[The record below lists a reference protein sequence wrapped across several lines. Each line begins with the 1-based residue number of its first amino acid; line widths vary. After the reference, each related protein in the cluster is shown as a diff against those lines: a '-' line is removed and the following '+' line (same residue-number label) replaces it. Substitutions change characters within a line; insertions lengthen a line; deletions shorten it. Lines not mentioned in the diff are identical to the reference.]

1 MRKQRNGVMTNLNL
15 TMLKPGEKGKIVE
28 ITGGKGLLTRLDALG
43 ISPGAEVT
51 KISEQIMHG
60 PVVVKIG
67 NTQVAIG
74 YGMARKVIVSVEHK
88 VKKILLVGNPNVGK
102 SVIFSRLTGVDV
114 IASNYPGTTIDYC
127 RGCAGYGDMRI
138 EVIDVPGTY
147 SLEPSTPAEQV
158 AVEMLNKAIEE
169 GESIIVNVVDATNL
183 ERNLNLTLQLLKK
196 NIPMII
202 ALNLWDEAKHTGI
215 EINVKK
221 LEEILG
227 VTVIPT
233 VAITGEG
240 IKEMV
245 NRLDEAKKGQY
256 TFKDT
261 ERWHEIGK
269 IISQVQIIKHR
280 HHTFLERIG
289 DLTINPWSGI
299 PIAIIFLYLIFQFI
313 RFIGEGIINYF
324 ADPIFVNLYKPI
336 MLVLSRLLGGHGIIH
351 NILIGELINGD
362 IDFALSF
369 GILTTGVY
377 VEFAQVLPYVFAFYF
392 VLSFLEDSGYLPRLA
407 VLVDKFLH
415 LFGLHGMA
423 IIPML
428 LGFGCNVPG
437 VLSTRILET
446 KRERFI
452 AATLMAIC
460 VPCMALTAMIFGLVG
475 KYGAA
480 GLFPVFATLF
490 VVFVIGGILL
500 KSVFRGESPEIFTEI
515 PSYRLPYMPALFKKL
530 WMRVKWFILEATPFV
545 LLGVFIANVL
555 YSLGIFSFLARIV
568 GPVVVNILSLPAEAT
583 VALLIGFLR
592 KDIAVGMLVPLGLS
606 LKQLIIASTVLAMY
620 FPCVATFSVFIKELG
635 IVDTLKAAGIML
647 LTAFSVGA
655 ILNLIL

>member
-1 MRKQRNGVMTNLNL
+1 MTPLNL
-15 TMLKPGEKGKIVE
+15 AIMKSGEKGKVIE
-28 ITGGKGLLTRLDALG
+28 ITGGKGLVTRLEALG
-43 ISPGAEVT
+43 IVPGAEIT
-51 KISEQIMHG
+51 KVSEQIMHG
-60 PVVVKIG
+60 PVVIKIG

-74 YGMARKVIVSVEHK
+74 YGMARKVTVQVEYK
-88 VKKILLVGNPNVGK
+88 IKKIMLVGNPNVGK

-114 IASNYPGTTIDYC
+114 VASNYPGTTVDFC
-127 RGCAGYGDMRI
+127 RGCAGYGDKRI

-147 SLEPSTPAEQV
+147 SLEPSTPAEEV
-158 AVEMLNKAIEE
+158 AVQMLNKAIEE

-215 EINVKK
+215 EINIIK

-227 VTVIPT
+227 VNVIPT

-240 IKEMV
+240 IKELV

-256 TFKDT
+256 TFRDT

-269 IISQVQIIKHR
+269 IISQVQVIKHR

-289 DLTINPWSGI
+289 DLTINPWTGI
-299 PIAIIFLYLIFQFI
+299 PIALVIMILIFQLI
-313 RFIGEGIINYF
+313 RFIGEGIINF
-324 ADPIFVNLYKPI
+324 ICDPFFYDLYKPI
-336 MLVLSRLLGGHGIIH
+336 MIAFSKILGGSGIIH

-362 IDFALSF
+362 IDFSQSF
-369 GILTTGVY
+369 GILTTGLY
-377 VEFAQVLPYVFAFYF
+377 VEFAQVLPYVLAFYF
-392 VLSFLEDSGYLPRLA
+392 VLSFLEDSGYLPRFA

-475 KYGAA
+475 KYGAK

-490 VVFVIGGILL
+490 IVFIIGGILL
-500 KSVFRGESPEIFTEI
+500 KFICKGESPEIFTEI
-515 PSYRLPYMPALFKKL
+515 PAYRFPYLPALTKKL

-545 LLGVFIANVL
+545 LLGVFIANIF
-555 YSLGIFSFLARIV
+555 YSLGIFHLFAKVI
-568 GPVVVNILSLPAEAT
+568 GPIVVNILSLPAEAT
-583 VALLIGFLR
+583 IALLLGFLR
-592 KDIAVGMLVPLGLS
+592 KDIAVGMLVPLNLS
-606 LKQLIIASTVLAMY
+606 LKQLIVASTVLAMY
-620 FPCVATFSVFIKELG
+620 FPCVATFAVFIKELG
-635 IVDTLKAAGIML
+635 IIDTLKATAIML

>member
-1 MRKQRNGVMTNLNL
+1 MCEKSEEEMANLNL
-15 TMLKPGEKGKIVE
+15 TMMKSGEKAKVVE
-28 ITGGKGLLTRLDALG
+28 IIGGKGLVSRLESLG
-43 ISPGAEVT
+43 IFPGAEVT

-60 PVVVKIG
+60 PVVLRIG
-67 NTQVAIG
+67 NAQIAIG

-88 VKKILLVGNPNVGK
+88 IKKILLVGNPNVGK

-127 RGCAGYGDMRI
+127 RGCAGYGDTRI

-147 SLEPSTPAEQV
+147 SLDPSTPAEEV
-158 AVEMLNKAIEE
+158 AVKMLNKAIEE

-215 EINVKK
+215 EINIKK

-227 VTVIPT
+227 VTAIPT

-240 IKEMV
+240 IKELV
-245 NRLDEAKKGQY
+245 NRLDEAKRGQY
-256 TFKDT
+256 TYQDA

-280 HHTFLERIG
+280 HHTLLERIS

-299 PIAIIFLYLIFQFI
+299 PIAIVFLYLIFQLI
-313 RFIGEGIINYF
+313 RFIGEGIIDYI
-324 ADPIFVNLYKPI
+324 ADPIFYSLYKPI
-336 MLVLSRLLGGHGIIH
+336 MLAFSNILGGSGIIH
-351 NILIGELINGD
+351 NVLIGELINGD
-362 IDFALSF
+362 IDFRLSF
-369 GILTTGVY
+369 GILTTGLY
-377 VEFAQVLPYVFAFYF
+377 VELAQVLPYVLAFYF

-475 KYGAA
+475 RFGAR
-480 GLFPVFATLF
+480 GLFPVFLTLF
-490 VVFVIGGILL
+490 TVFIIGGIFLRFI
-500 KSVFRGESPEIFTEI
+500 FRGESPEIFTEI
-515 PSYRLPYMPALFKKL
+515 PSYRLPYFPALMKKL
-530 WMRVKWFILEATPFV
+530 WMRIKWFIIEATPFV
-545 LLGVFIANVL
+545 LLGVFIANIL
-555 YSLGIFSFLARIV
+555 YSLGIFNFLSKFL
-568 GPVVVNILSLPAEAT
+568 GPIVVNILSLPAEAT
-583 VALLIGFLR
+583 IALLIGFLR
-592 KDIAVGMLVPLGLS
+592 KDIAVGMLVPLNLT
-606 LKQLIIASTVLAMY
+606 LKQLIIASTVLAMF

-635 IVDTLKAAGIML
+635 IIDTLKAAGIML

>member
-1 MRKQRNGVMTNLNL
+1 
-15 TMLKPGEKGKIVE
+15 KPGEKGKIVE

-245 NRLDEAKKGQY
+245 NRLEEAKKGQY

>member
-1 MRKQRNGVMTNLNL
+1 MALLNL
-15 TMLKPGEKGKIVE
+15 TQMKSGEKGTVVE
-28 ITGGKGLLTRLDALG
+28 ISGGKGLVRRLEALG
-43 ISPGAEVT
+43 IVPGAEIT

-60 PVVVKIG
+60 PVVIRTG
-67 NTQVAIG
+67 NTQIAIG
-74 YGMARKVIVSVEHK
+74 YGMARRVVVEVK
-88 VKKILLVGNPNVGK
+88 QNVKKILLVGNPNVGK

-127 RGCAGYGDMRI
+127 RGCAGYGDKRI

-147 SLEPSTPAEQV
+147 SLEPSTPAEEV
-158 AVEMLNKAIEE
+158 AVQMLNKAIEDK
-169 GESIIVNVVDATNL
+169 ESIIVNVVDATNL

-196 NIPMII
+196 NIPVII
-202 ALNLWDEAKHTGI
+202 ALNLYDEAKHTGI

-240 IKEMV
+240 INELVK
-245 NRLDEAKKGQY
+245 RLDEARKSKY
-256 TFKDT
+256 TFKD
-261 ERWHEIGK
+261 ENRWQEIGK
-269 IISQVQIIKHR
+269 IINQVQIIKHR
-280 HHTFLERIG
+280 HHTLLERIG

-299 PIAIIFLYLIFQFI
+299 PIAMIVMFLIFQVI
-313 RFIGEGIINYF
+313 RFIGEGLINYIF
-324 ADPIFVNLYKPI
+324 DPLFYGIYKSI
-336 MLVLSRLLGGHGIIH
+336 MMALSRTLGGSGIIH

-362 IDFALSF
+362 IDFGQSF

-392 VLSFLEDSGYLPRLA
+392 ILSFLEDSGYLPRLA

-475 KYGAA
+475 KYGFR

-490 VVFVIGGILL
+490 IVFVIGGLL
-500 KSVFRGESPEIFTEI
+500 LRLIFKGESPEIFTEI
-515 PSYRLPYMPALFKKL
+515 PAYRLPFLPALAKKL
-530 WMRVKWFILEATPFV
+530 WMRVKLFIIEATPFV
-545 LLGVFIANVL
+545 LLGVFIANL
-555 YSLGIFSFLARIV
+555 FYSLGIFNIMAKII
-568 GPVVVNILSLPAEAT
+568 GPVVIKILSLPAEAT
-583 VALLIGFLR
+583 VALLLGFLR
-592 KDIAVGMLVPLGLS
+592 KDIAVGMLVPLNLS
-606 LKQLIIASTVLAMY
+606 LKQLVVASTVLAMY
-620 FPCVATFSVFIKELG
+620 FPCVATFAVFIRELG
-635 IVDTLKAAGIML
+635 IIDTLKAAGIML

-655 ILNLIL
+655 LLNLIL